1 MQSSINRKRESLRLQ
16 QVRSMT
22 WLPKKTT
29 RIKTRNGL
37 QKVISC
43 YGTTSL
49 ITSIFFDRIENEC
62 TRVALFTR
70 AIRHKTEINDTTSL
84 EQSPRKILFAYDC
97 ESMPLYENQEGCIR
111 DYAER
116 EAYWD
121 IPTAMSPESFVR
133 GAVSTPEQSTSYSDA
148 LVSSSAETID
158 LVTPNLIQGT
168 PPNAAC
174 YAPKKRKL
182 Q

>member
-1 MQSSINRKRESLRLQ
+1 MISKLIPSEATHISLDLFDKPPLLVTFENAFTQKTGPSYSPDGPMLEFEVLGDRNNSI
-16 QVRSMT
+16 
-22 WLPKKTT
+22 
-29 RIKTRNGL
+29 
-37 QKVISC
+37 
-43 YGTTSL
+43 
-49 ITSIFFDRIENEC
+49 
-62 TRVALFTR
+62 
-70 AIRHKTEINDTTSL
+70 
-84 EQSPRKILFAYDC
+84 AYDC

-121 IPTAMSPESFVR
+121 LPTAMSPESFVR

-148 LVSSSAETID
+148 RVSSSAETID
-158 LVTPNLIQGT
+158 LVTSDLLQGT

-182 Q
+182 QLRGF